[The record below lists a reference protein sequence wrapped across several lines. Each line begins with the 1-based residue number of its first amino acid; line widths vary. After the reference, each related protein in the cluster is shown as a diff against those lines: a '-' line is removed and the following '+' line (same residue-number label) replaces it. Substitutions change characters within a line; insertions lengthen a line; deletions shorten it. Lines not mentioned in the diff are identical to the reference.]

1 MKIKRRPAFY
11 LAIAIIIGILSSY
24 ILLINNLY
32 FILKLLLLI
41 EVTYFCYYTIFHL
54 NFTKKSIYIW
64 LTIIFFMI
72 GSFLYSYQEY
82 KYRSSYSISNF
93 ADSTSSRL
101 LAVINFDIGD
111 LESDKVY
118 LKAYSVNG
126 QRVKYGSILLNSKA
140 LKTFNDGDLVSLDLE
155 LAVPAAALNPG
166 SFSYAAYL
174 KKKGVY
180 LQGWNPKNI
189 RLIRQN
195 KSLKNLIIKFK
206 KSLLENINYLF
217 TENNAAFI
225 KAILLGEKEYLS
237 YEQETL
243 LRNAGASHL
252 LAISG
257 LHMGILILTFSFILF
272 KLYSK
277 KRNALYLLTVL
288 TLFYIILVGASV
300 SIIRAAVLAL
310 LFLWSDEFNCEGDFL
325 NIISL
330 TLIINL
336 VLNPP
341 ALFSVSLQ
349 LSYIL
354 VLALFY
360 LTPLLKN
367 FLPAL
372 FAVSLAAQLASL
384 AITAYYFNE
393 YAAVALVTNLWAI
406 PYISFLLPFIFILLL
421 LSLISLNIFQ
431 SLAVLIELAL
441 ELLFKGLE
449 LMTVVQGRTLVIA
462 RPELPIIFLYYLF
475 LFALPFVYQK
485 RYIYLKARKY
495 IFWQRIIPL
504 FLFLI
509 IVSFFISPSSD
520 NLEISF
526 LAVGQGDGIFIQ
538 FPDGKNMLI
547 DTGPPGSDGRNIE
560 YSIISYLNYLGISRL
575 DYLMISHFDADHA
588 GGLPHLLQR
597 KKVKNIMIPP
607 FHKKTSLHNKLAEAL
622 SKNNSR
628 LHFLTAGI
636 SFKIADCSFK
646 ILNPEPDVINE
657 DRNENSIVFLLKHK
671 KRKFLFT
678 GDLSKKGEAR
688 IVKDYNLTKIDIL
701 KAGHHGSKTSSG
713 KLLLDTVRPEL
724 AVISVGRN
732 NFGHPAKE
740 VINRFKDKSIRYLRT
755 DQCGM
760 IKVISDGENIYL
772 KSFR

>member
-41 EVTYFCYYTIFHL
+41 EVAYFCYYTIFHL

-360 LTPLLKN
+360 LTPLLRN

>member
-41 EVTYFCYYTIFHL
+41 EVAYFCYYTIFHL

>member
-360 LTPLLKN
+360 LTPLLRN

-657 DRNENSIVFLLKHK
+657 DRNENSIVFLLRYK

-678 GDLSKKGEAR
+678 GDLSKKGETR